1 MAYRLA
7 CNKLVA
13 NMAMLVSDNAESP
26 GRESTLRSS
35 ARQASEANEMLS
47 LVSMS
52 DHMKQIE

>member
-1 MAYRLA
+1 MASRLA
-7 CNKLVA
+7 CNKL
-13 NMAMLVSDNAESP
+13 MAMLVSDNAESP

-35 ARQASEANEMLS
+35 ASQASEANEMLS